1 MEDQQPTD
9 DQQRL
14 EEIINQLNFY
24 QEQAELIQ
32 AQIESLRGSL
42 SELEVLEDTL
52 ESVKG
57 KEGAETLVP
66 VGAGSFIKAKLK
78 DTDEVI
84 MSIGAGVAM
93 KKPLKDAREIIDQQ
107 KKELEEAIGKM
118 SENLKKITEIVLRLS
133 PQAEELYQKIRGS
146 EG

>member
-32 AQIESLRGSL
+32 SQIESLKGSL
-42 SELEVLEDTL
+42 GELEILKDTL

-57 KEGAETLVP
+57 KEGTETLVP
-66 VGAGSFIKAKLK
+66 VGAGSFIKARLK

-93 KKPLKDAREIIDQQ
+93 KKTIEDARETINQQ
-107 KKELEEAIGKM
+107 KNELEDAIGKM

-133 PQAEELYQKIRGS
+133 PEAEELYQKIRGS
-146 EG
+146 ER